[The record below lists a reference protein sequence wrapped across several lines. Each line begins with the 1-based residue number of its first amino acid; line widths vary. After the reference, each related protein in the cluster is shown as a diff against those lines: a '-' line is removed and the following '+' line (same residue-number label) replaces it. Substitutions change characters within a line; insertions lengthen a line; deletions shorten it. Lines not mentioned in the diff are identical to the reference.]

1 MAMRTRICGG
11 IPNIPRWAESGARRD
26 EDDPVAVVQ
35 PPARRGNDPVD
46 MPDEQHVRQRQRAQR
61 LDATESGIVEIDLY
75 VAGSGETVWS
85 PLPQPMR
92 AQCFD
97 RFKDRGEPEIGRAS
111 CRERV

>member
-1 MAMRTRICGG
+1 M
-11 IPNIPRWAESGARRD
+11 
-26 EDDPVAVVQ
+26 AVVQ

-97 RFKDRGEPEIGRAS
+97 RFKDRGEPVLTQLFL
-111 CRERV
+111 REQVAIRPEGGAVG